1 MPTSGFDEDK
11 FPVEL
16 NGIDM
21 CLRFRSLGLRTVLCP
36 GSRLLHHQSGTR
48 GFNLLPFQRYARE
61 RSAFRR
67 KWSNTIQDDAFY
79 HPTLSLFYTRVQ
91 LDG

>member
-1 MPTSGFDEDK
+1 MAVGGFDEDN

-16 NGIDM
+16 NDIDL
-21 CLRFRSLGLRTVLCP
+21 CLRFRSMGLKTVLCP
-36 GSRLLHHQSGTR
+36 ESRLLHHQSGTR
-48 GFNLLPFQRYARE
+48 GFNLRPFQRYARE

-67 KWSNTIQDDAFY
+67 KWSNTIQDEAFY
-79 HPTLSLFYTRVQ
+79 HPTLSLFSTRVQ